1 MLVHQQLLRVCISG
15 SLQKWHMYEIQMLGC
30 DIYSDTLIPNSSSYT
45 ECVYGYGSLI

>member
-15 SLQKWHMYEIQMLGC
+15 SLLKWHMYEIQMLGC
-30 DIYSDTLIPNSSSYT
+30 DIYCDTLIPNSSSYT